1 MKQILRHPSLGDITV
16 HTHPRATRYT
26 VKVANGKVSATMP
39 SSGSF
44 RKLYDFINEN
54 ESRLEAALLEYPKR
68 NYIDESFRFKT
79 LTFDVSVTRS
89 DVSNFYLTLSNGQ
102 LRIACPSDTDFHS
115 DEVQERLKKMI
126 GSALRHEAKRI
137 LPKRLDELAG
147 KHGFSY
153 AEVKING
160 SRTHWGSCTSRKN
173 INLSYSLLLLP
184 PHLIDYVLLH
194 ELCHT
199 LEMSHNQ
206 RFWELLDNTCG
217 NRAKS
222 LRQELQNYRM
232 L

>member
-1 MKQILRHPSLGDITV
+1 
-16 HTHPRATRYT
+16 
-26 VKVANGKVSATMP
+26 MP

-184 PHLIDYVLLH
+184 PNAFGNCSTIHAATAQKAFVKNYKITG
-194 ELCHT
+194 CCKAT
-199 LEMSHNQ
+199 KLEICNV
-206 RFWELLDNTCG
+206 FYT
-217 NRAKS
+217 
-222 LRQELQNYRM
+222 
-232 L
+232 

>member
-1 MKQILRHPSLGDITV
+1 MITDKDVRAFQTAIQSLKLASV
-16 HTHPRATRYT
+16 NFFRYSQLKRYATRQNL
-26 VKVANGKVSATMP
+26 VQ
-39 SSGSF
+39 
-44 RKLYDFINEN
+44 
-54 ESRLEAALLEYPKR
+54 
-68 NYIDESFRFKT
+68 KT

-89 DVSNFYLTLSNGQ
+89 NVSNFYLTLSNGQ

-126 GSALRHEAKRI
+126 DSALRHEAKRI
-137 LPKRLDELAG
+137 LPKRLDALAG

-160 SRTHWGSCTSRKN
+160 SRTHWGSCTSRKS